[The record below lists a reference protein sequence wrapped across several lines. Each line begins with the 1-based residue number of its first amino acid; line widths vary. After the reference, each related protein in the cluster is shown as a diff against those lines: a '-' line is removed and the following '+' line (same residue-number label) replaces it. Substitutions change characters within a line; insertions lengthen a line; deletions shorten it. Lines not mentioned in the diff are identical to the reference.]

1 MRKLVILLVGLVGAL
16 TVVGSTGASAANV
29 GRTAGVMTTT
39 ASNSS
44 VSGNWSV
51 LFTFHDSQHQ
61 QEGNGAGT
69 LIFDG
74 AGHLS
79 GTISEQSRCLDTSS
93 TTPCGSAT
101 NIRMQ
106 VVPPSNY
113 TVSPDGYASLDI
125 CVNITYGVGPQGG
138 SPGNMNQDVEF
149 MWEGAFSTF
158 FYRGRFIQTLLKPV
172 PNGVATCNPP
182 NVGWVQSPNVTT
194 VDLERV

>member
-1 MRKLVILLVGLVGAL
+1 MRKLVVVCLVASLGIIGLQ
-16 TVVGSTGASAANV
+16 SAAAAN
-29 GRTAGVMTTT
+29 RTAAPHTTT
-39 ASNSS
+39 GSNSS
-44 VSGNWSV
+44 VAGNWSV

-74 AGHLS
+74 AGQLR
-79 GTISEQSRCLDTSS
+79 GTISEQSRCLDTSP

-101 NIRMQ
+101 NIQMQ

-113 TVSPDGYASLDI
+113 VVKADGYASLDI

-138 SPGNMNQDVEF
+138 SPGNANQFVEF
-149 MWEGAFSTF
+149 MWEGSFSKW
-158 FYRGRFIQTLLKPV
+158 FYHGRFFQTIYKPLPPTKLNCD
-172 PNGVATCNPP
+172 PNFI
-182 NVGWVQSPNVTT
+182 WVQSPNVTT